1 MKATKQLTSSI
12 IAAALAFLLATPAM
26 ATDNTTTITG
36 PGKDSAPV
44 SGNTQITAGV
54 NQSYTLVIPETMTFE
69 NLSISS
75 EDAARTQSFDV
86 TANGVVLAPGKTL
99 EVSVQ
104 GDNQDGA
111 FLLPNTANDSLQLPY
126 SVYSGD
132 SETPL
137 DSGDTFANFA
147 TSTATQTQS
156 GSIIVDQP
164 TMGAG
169 TYQGTLT
176 FVCSVEQQASTNE

>member
-12 IAAALAFLLATPAM
+12 ITAALALLLATPAM

-86 TANGVVLAPGKTL
+86 TANGVVLAPGKAL
-99 EVSVQ
+99 EVRVQ
-104 GDNQDGA
+104 GDNEAGA
-111 FLLPNTANDSLQLPY
+111 FQLPNTADDNLRLPY

-132 SETPL
+132 SALT
-137 DSGDTFANFA
+137 SGNIFAAFE
-147 TSTATQTQS
+147 TSTEAQTQS
-156 GSIIVDQP
+156 GKIVVDQP

-169 TYQGTLT
+169 TYQGNLT
-176 FVCSVEQQASTNE
+176 FVCNVVQQAGTKE